1 MFETQQ
7 NSFKRIYRD
16 DGTYHYQTLAKNHLC
31 KKGKE
36 YLENWEITGNN
47 EMNKT
52 TRNFVP
58 TDWIRN
64 DFLPKLVDLAQLLQK
79 KYNKTIHICRQ
90 WDNMSQHVKTVLL
103 RLIVDLFGK
112 VGWEWITQL
121 ANIPLS
127 KVWTLSYSRC

>member
-7 NSFKRIYRD
+7 NSFKRIYWD
-16 DGTYHYQTLAKNHLC
+16 DGRYHYQTLVKNHLC

-36 YLENWEITGNN
+36 YLENWEITGSK

-52 TRNFVP
+52 TRRCAP

-64 DFLPKLVDLAQLLQK
+64 DFLPKLVDLAQLLEE

-90 WDNMSQHVKTVLL
+90 WDNVFPHDKKVLL

-112 VGWEWITQL
+112 VGWEWISQP